1 MFLNRARLTAT
12 RSQRASLHS
21 KAGKR
26 ASTSA
31 NLGLLPLL
39 GTAGAIT
46 VAASLYHSRP
56 ALNEAVK
63 TENGLANRK
72 PRSFQTAIDRY
83 DNRPFEILPQKNIDA
98 IFRSGEVAY
107 KFAQPIKYVTGVY
120 VNSLRANDPIED
132 HYSVDTIGSNKLIAG
147 VYDGHIGPE
156 CSKLIRH
163 KIPVYVAQHL
173 EHLPLTT
180 SVDKIMCAIS
190 SAFEELDNHIQQRF
204 LNVFPK
210 NISKLSAEDIR
221 KLIASRKDQKETR
234 RIIEEAIH
242 GSCASIAYVD
252 GKDVYTANTGDS
264 RSIVVSVDKHGK
276 WVGKRLVE
284 EQTPAR
290 KAWREVMESQHPA
303 SETPGLIKKNRVFG
317 LIAVG
322 GAFGDIMYKV
332 PVEHQTAV
340 LPNIPAD
347 IYHRFARYH
356 HRIIANYQTPPYLYS
371 KPIVTHHEMQEN
383 DRFIV
388 IATDGLWWFTGK
400 EDEHSADGDQA
411 VADIMSRWKGNEED
425 EEVNPATH
433 LMKNSF
439 VQRRIYDFANEH
451 PKGNFDKAIEVSK
464 LLTKQPSR
472 HFRDDMTIIVIQLDV
487 NQKSETKD
495 PSLYGEVIA
504 ARQVDVSSPKICQ
517 PAQSGWTSWFFG

>member
-1 MFLNRARLTAT
+1 
-12 RSQRASLHS
+12 
-21 KAGKR
+21 
-26 ASTSA
+26 
-31 NLGLLPLL
+31 
-39 GTAGAIT
+39 
-46 VAASLYHSRP
+46 
-56 ALNEAVK
+56 
-63 TENGLANRK
+63 
-72 PRSFQTAIDRY
+72 
-83 DNRPFEILPQKNIDA
+83 
-98 IFRSGEVAY
+98 
-107 KFAQPIKYVTGVY
+107 
-120 VNSLRANDPIED
+120 
-132 HYSVDTIGSNKLIAG
+132 
-147 VYDGHIGPE
+147 
-156 CSKLIRH
+156 
-163 KIPVYVAQHL
+163 
-173 EHLPLTT
+173 
-180 SVDKIMCAIS
+180 
-190 SAFEELDNHIQQRF
+190 
-204 LNVFPK
+204 
-210 NISKLSAEDIR
+210 
-221 KLIASRKDQKETR
+221 
-234 RIIEEAIH
+234 
-242 GSCASIAYVD
+242 
-252 GKDVYTANTGDS
+252 
-264 RSIVVSVDKHGK
+264 VDKHGK

-322 GAFGDIMYKV
+322 GGKQKSTTVERLPYNPLELTAFAHIAFGDIMYKV

-451 PKGNFDKAIEVSK
+451 PKGNFDMI
-464 LLTKQPSR
+464 
-472 HFRDDMTIIVIQLDV
+472 
-487 NQKSETKD
+487 
-495 PSLYGEVIA
+495 
-504 ARQVDVSSPKICQ
+504 
-517 PAQSGWTSWFFG
+517 